1 MSSKILKSAVAMALA
16 GGLFAGAAQAYEAG
30 NMLFRVGAYGV
41 FPESNNLSNVLGLG
55 ENLEVD
61 DGYSLG
67 FNFTYMVNPNI
78 GVEVLAALPF
88 KHDIKV
94 TGGVGNVG
102 EVKHLPPVVSVQ
114 YHFMPEG
121 TVHPYVGL
129 GLNYTMFFSEK
140 TKGALEGASLKLDDS
155 WGIAG
160 QVGIDIDVAPN
171 WFVNADLR
179 YISIESDAKVNG
191 VGIGTVDINPWVVGL
206 TVGTR
211 F

>member
-1 MSSKILKSAVAMALA
+1 MSSKMLKSAVAVALA
-16 GGLFAGAAQAYEAG
+16 GGLLAGAAQAYEAG
-30 NMLFRVGAYGV
+30 QWLGRVGIYGV
-41 FPESNNLSNVLGLG
+41 FPESDNLSMGPGVNID
-55 ENLEVD
+55 VD

-78 GVEVLAALPF
+78 GVELLAALPF
-88 KHDIKV
+88 KHDISL
-94 TGGVGNVG
+94 TGAGTIG
-102 EVKHLPPVVSVQ
+102 ETKQLPPTVSVQ
-114 YHFMPEG
+114 YHLMPEG

-129 GLNYTMFFSEK
+129 GLNYTNFFSEK
-140 TKGALEGASLKLDDS
+140 TKGALSGSSLKLDDS
-155 WGIAG
+155 WGVAG
-160 QVGIDIDVAPN
+160 QLGIDIDVAPN

-179 YISIESDAKVNG
+179 YISIKSDAKLNG

>member
-1 MSSKILKSAVAMALA
+1 MSSKMLKSAVAVALA
-16 GGLFAGAAQAYEAG
+16 GGLLAGAAQAYEAG
-30 NMLFRVGAYGV
+30 QWLGRVGVYGV
-41 FPESNNLSNVLGLG
+41 FPESDNLSMGPGVNID
-55 ENLEVD
+55 VD

-78 GVEVLAALPF
+78 GVELLAALPF
-88 KHDIKV
+88 KHDISL
-94 TGGVGNVG
+94 TGAGTIG
-102 EVKHLPPVVSVQ
+102 ETKQLPPTVSVQ
-114 YHFMPEG
+114 YHLMPEG

-129 GLNYTMFFSEK
+129 GLNYTNFFSEK
-140 TKGALEGASLKLDDS
+140 TKGALSGSSLKLDDS
-155 WGIAG
+155 WGVAG
-160 QVGIDIDVAPN
+160 QLGIDIDVAPN

-179 YISIESDAKVNG
+179 YISIKSDAKLNG

>member
-1 MSSKILKSAVAMALA
+1 MSSKMLKSAVAMALA

-88 KHDIKV
+88 QHDIKV

-114 YHFMPEG
+114 YHFMPQG

-191 VGIGTVDINPWVVGL
+191 VGIGSVDINPWVIGL

>member
-1 MSSKILKSAVAMALA
+1 MSSKMLKSAVAMALA

-94 TGGVGNVG
+94 TGGVGDVG

-114 YHFMPEG
+114 YHFMPQG

-129 GLNYTMFFSEK
+129 GLNYTLFSSEK

-191 VGIGTVDINPWVVGL
+191 VGIGSVDINPWVIGL